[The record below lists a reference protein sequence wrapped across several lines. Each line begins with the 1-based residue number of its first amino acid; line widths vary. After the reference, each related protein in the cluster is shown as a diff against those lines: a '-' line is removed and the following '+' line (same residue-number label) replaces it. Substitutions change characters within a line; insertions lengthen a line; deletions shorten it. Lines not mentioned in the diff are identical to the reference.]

1 MKIRCPSC
9 RTVYD
14 VEPQVLQPA
23 HGLAR
28 CFRCGTVFNAFQH
41 GLDEPP
47 GADRDYA
54 GEAEPAD
61 RDSALQLQESDT
73 SFLAED
79 SSPVSEPS
87 SADQSPFEKGENL
100 EAPALA
106 GGGRDRDSGELPFE
120 VPDDLEEIEP
130 AEDVAL
136 DAEQALAPAPPR
148 QAPWWQKA
156 LVAILLL
163 TLGAQLAWMRRDLWI
178 DHPLAIQ
185 ACAVLDCRLP
195 EASRPQE
202 FRVIERDMQLVRGS
216 PPVLRLSL
224 AMRNDARLAQPLP
237 QLELSLLDAGGA
249 VVARRLFSPQQYLP
263 PDWTG
268 PAAALPGE
276 VITIELKLKD
286 PGPRARGFTIEFL

>member
-1 MKIRCPSC
+1 MKTRCPSC

-14 VEPQVLQPA
+14 VEPKVLQPA

-41 GLDEPP
+41 GLDETPQ
-47 GADRDYA
+47 ANKDLAER
-54 GEAEPAD
+54 AEPTD
-61 RDSALQLQESDT
+61 DDSALQLQESDT

-79 SSPVSEPS
+79 SSPASEPT
-87 SADQSPFEKGENL
+87 SADKTPFDSAKHLG
-100 EAPALA
+100 APVNE
-106 GGGRDRDSGELPFE
+106 RPERDSAELPFE
-120 VPDDLEEIEP
+120 VPDDLEDIEP

-136 DAEQALAPAPPR
+136 DAHQTLEPTPLR
-148 QAPWWQKA
+148 RTPWWQKA
-156 LVAILLL
+156 LLVVLLL
-163 TLGAQLAWMRRDLWI
+163 TLGAQLAWIRRDLWI

-185 ACAVLDCRLP
+185 ACAVLDCQLP
-195 EASRPQE
+195 EGSRPQD
-202 FRVIERDMQLVRGS
+202 FHVIERDMQLIPGK

-249 VVARRLFSPQQYLP
+249 LVARRLFSPQEYLP

-268 PAAALPGE
+268 PLAALPGE